1 MEHNLVIYSST
12 YRDDY
17 IFDGITLSYD
27 HTRYGL
33 LHIYL
38 WHICSIASALLAA
51 ATSQQ
56 NVIRDRAIFF
66 FVYLLSISF
75 VYIDSNLQY
84 ILNGRSVNHSQ
95 VTTPKKTFVGW
106 FHPYVTH

>member
-17 IFDGITLSYD
+17 IFDGITISYD

-56 NVIRDRAIFF
+56 DVVRDRAIFCLFTFDF
-66 FVYLLSISF
+66 FCLYRFQFAIYS
-75 VYIDSNLQY
+75 QW
-84 ILNGRSVNHSQ
+84 SVNHSQ
-95 VTTPKKTFVGW
+95 VTTTQRRLLFG
-106 FHPYVTH
+106 FIHM